1 MSVFRRVTSAI
12 LIATTTTVM
21 FPLPAQAALIPT
33 DQSISRLDS
42 RKTVDAFLNRAD
54 VGAKLEMYG
63 VSPAEVKARAAAMT
77 DDEAAMLARHI
88 DSAPAGG
95 FVGEILGA
103 IVLVFIVLLITDILG
118 YTKVFPFTRSIKH

>member
-21 FPLPAQAALIPT
+21 LPLPARAALIPT
-33 DQSISRLDS
+33 GQSISQADS

-95 FVGEILGA
+95 VLGEVLGL
-103 IVLVFIVLLITDILG
+103 IVLVFLVLLITDILG
-118 YTKVFPFTRSIKH
+118 YTKVFPFT